1 MGKITRDNVEKIRI
15 FNKLSVVRMADTMG
29 ISRAKYNNFKN
40 HNRSLKEEELAKLR
54 VSLGVD
60 LNQLII
66 SNYEF
71 SMTEKELLTNKEL
84 QLFRDS
90 IDYSI
95 DSNQIVELILNKI
108 FTRYFSEKSFYKK
121 LLQNNRAIVD
131 FAKMLHEF
139 KINKGEKI
147 SKEKSK
153 DLLIKKLKNFK
164 IDTSENRVKKN
175 ILNKIELLSE
185 KDCYYILTFNQLA
198 AKVLLQFISKTDQ
211 GFIKIIGY
219 KGLLAKLGY

>member
-1 MGKITRDNVEKIRI
+1 
-15 FNKLSVVRMADTMG
+15 
-29 ISRAKYNNFKN
+29 
-40 HNRSLKEEELAKLR
+40 
-54 VSLGVD
+54 
-60 LNQLII
+60 
-66 SNYEF
+66 
-71 SMTEKELLTNKEL
+71 
-84 QLFRDS
+84 
-90 IDYSI
+90 
-95 DSNQIVELILNKI
+95 LNKI
-108 FTRYFSEKSFYKK
+108 FKRYFSEKSFYEK

-153 DLLIKKLKNFK
+153 DLLIKKLKNFEV
-164 IDTSENRVKKN
+164 DTSENRVKKN
-175 ILNKIELLSE
+175 ILNKIEVLSE

-219 KGLLAKLGY
+219 KGLLAKRGY

>member
-15 FNKLSVVRMADTMG
+15 FNKLSVVRMADIMG

-108 FTRYFSEKSFYKK
+108 FTRYFSEKSFYEK

-139 KINKGEKI
+139 NINKGEKI

-153 DLLIKKLKNFK
+153 DLLIRKLKNFK

>member
-71 SMTEKELLTNKEL
+71 SMTEKELLTNKEI

-90 IDYSI
+90 ID
-95 DSNQIVELILNKI
+95 
-108 FTRYFSEKSFYKK
+108 
-121 LLQNNRAIVD
+121 
-131 FAKMLHEF
+131 
-139 KINKGEKI
+139 
-147 SKEKSK
+147 
-153 DLLIKKLKNFK
+153 
-164 IDTSENRVKKN
+164 
-175 ILNKIELLSE
+175 
-185 KDCYYILTFNQLA
+185 
-198 AKVLLQFISKTDQ
+198 
-211 GFIKIIGY
+211 
-219 KGLLAKLGY
+219 